1 MKGMKTS
8 RDYIKDDLDLL
19 EASTSFIKGD
29 GYKEKILEDIE
40 EFAGDGLTDYQKG
53 LVREMAKCDYECGGC
68 VDPYDESFKEL
79 LWEDED
85 LCDNMEE
92 AQDYYQELADMGPAG
107 FYEEF
112 QDEFDWDPDF
122 VAQYGDDYEEDDGYG
137 EEYEE
142 DDCLESHNPK
152 GKRVKESTDY
162 HSYDLTMREEAE
174 MDEAYEEWYEG
185 EDEKYNGTHNDIYL
199 ADASAFKA
207 GYRANHDDDSTED
220 ELEALA
226 CSYFDMMDGE
236 TTHHGSWC
244 AGWRAIS
251 IHPENEKKEFDPYED
266 NDLGDLEDG
275 PCGALADD
283 ENSAYY
289 TGSYDYGDG
298 GYDDYYE
305 SRKPK
310 NKRIGESFDD
320 EEYWNPNEVTTK
332 IEFSKPET
340 EENGGMVATFIDV
353 LISDLSNGE
362 SKKITIE
369 YDKSKYG
376 LTTLVYDS
384 GFNIN
389 AEISLDKGLDT
400 AERTDWVTENL
411 PILIKELQ
419 YSKTLSKMLSKDL
432 SEKLAYTILDNAT
445 SLAVGNSID
454 MKNLQEAAGNKKGKS
469 LKEYNCKDDPDLPK
483 IKGGE
488 KFTDENAV
496 YDLADKLIGD
506 FDEDNGCYKLNGFD
520 VFISTDVEGCVIAHV
535 EVVKDGE
542 VVNEFNAKNGMQ
554 FRYGLGLAAQYNG
567 KESRKRNKK
576 SIKEKRITSAK
587 TPTEWFKLFNN
598 IFLEIKDKFPNL
610 GVSKDWDGK
619 FPAKIFIDK
628 LDLELQFDLN
638 YNGGYYSGSMRTYF
652 GKNAYDGDGEPLVAW
667 NSGDYEEFEADV
679 QDAIDYLTGVC
690 ESRGSKIGESK
701 KKGKKSIKENASDMD
716 VYIVTPDW
724 DQYPCDEHG
733 NPDGWDPR
741 EEAEYFTKLENAAL
755 ACGMQT
761 GFIPF
766 SDGDAESGMC
776 APETDGTWQATPAML
791 RQFIEEYDLPIKV
804 YEQGVDGEVGEEIF
818 DYQSLA
824 FDADPIEQ
832 DGEVRDMGE
841 MYGVPRGA
849 SSEEAL
855 KFFES
860 KKRIKEMNTGMACL
874 VMKSP
879 EGKLYS
885 LTKRGTCEKKGD
897 PLYGHECLIRRP
909 VYVLTQKGDKE
920 ELSKAKKELDKRI
933 KATTSSV
940 DSLLKQGW
948 KFAYATDEEVEDKYV
963 PNKNI

>member
-1 MKGMKTS
+1 MKTS

-29 GYKEKILEDIE
+29 GYKEKVLEDIE

-79 LWEDED
+79 LWEDSD
-85 LCDNMEE
+85 LADDMEA
-92 AQDYYQELADMGPAG
+92 AQDYYQELANMGPAG
-107 FYEEF
+107 FYEAF

-122 VAQYGDDYEEDDGYG
+122 VAEYGDDFEEEDDYFD
-137 EEYEE
+137 EE
-142 DDCLESHNPK
+142 DLEESTKPNK
-152 GKRVKESTDY
+152 KRVKESTDY
-162 HSYDLTMREEAE
+162 HSYDLTMQEEDE

-185 EDEKYNGTHNDIYL
+185 EDEKYNGTHNDLYL
-199 ADASAFKA
+199 ADATAFKA

-226 CSYFDMMDGE
+226 CSYFDMMEGE

-251 IHPENEKKEFDPYED
+251 IHPELERKEYDPYED
-266 NDLGDLEDG
+266 QGDLEDRG
-275 PCGALADD
+275 CGALADD

-305 SRKPK
+305 SRK
-310 NKRIGESFDD
+310 S
-320 EEYWNPNEVTTK
+320 
-332 IEFSKPET
+332 
-340 EENGGMVATFIDV
+340 
-353 LISDLSNGE
+353 
-362 SKKITIE
+362 
-369 YDKSKYG
+369 
-376 LTTLVYDS
+376 
-384 GFNIN
+384 
-389 AEISLDKGLDT
+389 
-400 AERTDWVTENL
+400 
-411 PILIKELQ
+411 
-419 YSKTLSKMLSKDL
+419 
-432 SEKLAYTILDNAT
+432 
-445 SLAVGNSID
+445 
-454 MKNLQEAAGNKKGKS
+454 KGKS

-483 IKGGE
+483 IRGGE

-520 VFISTDVEGCVIAHV
+520 VFISTDVEGGVIAHV

-554 FRYGLGLAAQYNG
+554 FRYGLGLAGDYNG

-576 SIKEKRITSAK
+576 SIKEKRVTSVK
-587 TPTEWFKLFNN
+587 TPTEWFKLFDS
-598 IFLEIKDKFPNL
+598 IFLELKDKFPNL
-610 GVSKDWDGK
+610 GVSKDWDGQ

-638 YNGGYYSGSMRTYF
+638 YNGGYYTGSMRTYF
-652 GKNAYDGDGEPLVAW
+652 GKLAWNGEGEPLVAW

-679 QDAIDYLTGVC
+679 QDAIDYLTEVC
-690 ESRGSKIGESK
+690 ESRGSKVSESK

-741 EEAEYFTKLENAAL
+741 EEAEYFTKLEKAAL
-755 ACGMQT
+755 DCGMQT

-832 DGEVRDMGE
+832 DEVRDMGE
-841 MYGVPRGA
+841 MYGLPRGA

-855 KFFES
+855 KFFEAKKG
-860 KKRIKEMNTGMACL
+860 KKRIDEVKDSDLAKIVIAYDEKGRIIKDDKGRTYSVPYKKDVDTKQL
-874 VMKSP
+874 VKQLKDILIKDGFDP
-879 EGKLYS
+879 EVIKDRYS
-885 LTKRGTCEKKGD
+885 FK
-897 PLYGHECLIRRP
+897 
-909 VYVLTQKGDKE
+909 V
-920 ELSKAKKELDKRI
+920 I
-933 KATTSSV
+933 KA
-940 DSLLKQGW
+940 
-948 KFAYATDEEVEDKYV
+948 
-963 PNKNI
+963 

>member
-122 VAQYGDDYEEDDGYG
+122 VAQYGDDFEEDDDYF
-137 EEYEE
+137 EEE
-142 DDCLESHNPK
+142 DLEESTKSNK
-152 GKRVKESTDY
+152 KRVKESTDY

-174 MDEAYEEWYEG
+174 MDEAYEKWYAEE
-185 EDEKYNGTHNDIYL
+185 EDWVAAGGNPERKNDGGTYL
-199 ADASAFKA
+199 FDAVAFKE
-207 GYRANHDDDSTED
+207 GYLANHDDGATDD

-266 NDLGDLEDG
+266 DDLGDLEDG

-283 ENSAYY
+283 ENSAFYQGDY
-289 TGSYDYGDG
+289 NYGGDSYD
-298 GYDDYYE
+298 YDDYYE
-305 SRKPK
+305 SRKP
-310 NKRIGESFDD
+310 
-320 EEYWNPNEVTTK
+320 
-332 IEFSKPET
+332 
-340 EENGGMVATFIDV
+340 
-353 LISDLSNGE
+353 
-362 SKKITIE
+362 
-369 YDKSKYG
+369 
-376 LTTLVYDS
+376 
-384 GFNIN
+384 
-389 AEISLDKGLDT
+389 
-400 AERTDWVTENL
+400 
-411 PILIKELQ
+411 
-419 YSKTLSKMLSKDL
+419 
-432 SEKLAYTILDNAT
+432 
-445 SLAVGNSID
+445 
-454 MKNLQEAAGNKKGKS
+454 KGKS

-483 IKGGE
+483 IRGGE
-488 KFTDENAV
+488 KFTNENDV

-506 FDEDNGCYKLNGFD
+506 FDEDNGCYKLHGFD
-520 VFISTDVEGCVIAHV
+520 VFISTDVEGGVIAHV

-567 KESRKRNKK
+567 KESRKPKDKRIKESLIWASMNIGSNNPVIDGMEKAYYAWCDKSEQLERSSNPHNDLWLADAEAFKEGYRENHLDSYTEDELEELACSYFDQIDTDFSTHWAAWVAGWTAYPIHRGNIPYDPYNGQPYNKEDYRGFTESKKKNKK

-716 VYIVTPDW
+716 VFIVTPDW

-804 YEQGVDGEVGEEIF
+804 YEQGIDGEVGEEIF

-832 DGEVRDMGE
+832 DDEVRDMGE
-841 MYGVPRGA
+841 MYGAPRGA

-879 EGKLYS
+879 EGKIYS

-897 PLYGHECLIRRP
+897 PLYGHECLIRQP

-920 ELSKAKKELDKRI
+920 ELSKAKKELDKKI

-948 KFAYATDEEVEDKYV
+948 KFAYATDKEVEDKYV

>member
-1 MKGMKTS
+1 MKTS

-29 GYKEKILEDIE
+29 GYKEKVLEDIE

-122 VAQYGDDYEEDDGYG
+122 VAQYGDNFEEEDDYF
-137 EEYEE
+137 EEE
-142 DDCLESHNPK
+142 DLEESAKPNK
-152 GKRVKESTDY
+152 KRVKESTDY

-174 MDEAYEEWYEG
+174 MDEAYEKWYAEE
-185 EDEKYNGTHNDIYL
+185 EDWVAAGGNRGMTYGGDFM
-199 ADASAFKA
+199 ADAVAFKE
-207 GYRANHDDDSTED
+207 GYMANHDDGATDE

-266 NDLGDLEDG
+266 DDLGDLEDG

-283 ENSAYY
+283 ENSAFYQ
-289 TGSYDYGDG
+289 GSYDYGDG
-298 GYDDYYE
+298 GFDDYYE
-305 SRKPK
+305 SRKP
-310 NKRIGESFDD
+310 
-320 EEYWNPNEVTTK
+320 
-332 IEFSKPET
+332 
-340 EENGGMVATFIDV
+340 
-353 LISDLSNGE
+353 
-362 SKKITIE
+362 
-369 YDKSKYG
+369 
-376 LTTLVYDS
+376 
-384 GFNIN
+384 
-389 AEISLDKGLDT
+389 
-400 AERTDWVTENL
+400 
-411 PILIKELQ
+411 
-419 YSKTLSKMLSKDL
+419 
-432 SEKLAYTILDNAT
+432 
-445 SLAVGNSID
+445 
-454 MKNLQEAAGNKKGKS
+454 KGKS

-483 IKGGE
+483 IRGGE
-488 KFTDENAV
+488 KFTNENDV

-506 FDEDNGCYKLNGFD
+506 FDEDNGCYKLHGFD
-520 VFISTDVEGCVIAHV
+520 VFISTDVEGEVVAHV

-567 KESRKRNKK
+567 CKESKKRNKK
-576 SIKEKRITSAK
+576 SIKEKRITSTK

-679 QDAIDYLTGVC
+679 QDAIDYLTNVC
-690 ESRGSKIGESK
+690 ESRGSKVSESK

-716 VYIVTPDW
+716 VFIVTPDW

-741 EEAEYFTKLENAAL
+741 EEAEYFTKLEKAAL

-804 YEQGVDGEVGEEIF
+804 YEQGIDGEVGEEIF

-824 FDADPIEQ
+824 FEADPIEQ
-832 DGEVRDMGE
+832 DDEVRDMGE

-897 PLYGHECLIRRP
+897 PLYGHECLIRMP

-920 ELSKAKKELDKRI
+920 ELSKAKKELDKKI

-948 KFAYATDEEVEDKYV
+948 KFAYATDKEVEDKYV

>member
-122 VAQYGDDYEEDDGYG
+122 VAQYGDNFEEEDDYF
-137 EEYEE
+137 EEE
-142 DDCLESHNPK
+142 DLEESHKPSKKRMNESFDNPIDGIIMPYTNWSSVPLRSDADAMIENAK
-152 GKRVKESTDY
+152 EAAEELKANGFTAEEVKAHFDEDGYYDAVNGVAEGNGTWDRAFTNCILANLKESKKNSKKRIKESLVWASMDIGSNNSVTDG
-162 HSYDLTMREEAE
+162 MEEAYDVWCQSNE
-174 MDEAYEEWYEG
+174 QSP
-185 EDEKYNGTHNDIYL
+185 NDLWL
-199 ADASAFKA
+199 ADAEAFKE
-207 GYRANHDDDSTED
+207 GYRENHRDAYTED
-220 ELEALA
+220 ELETLA
-226 CSYFDMMDGE
+226 ISYFDQLGPLGVS
-236 TTHHGSWC
+236 THWDAWV
-244 AGWRAIS
+244 AGWTAYP
-251 IHPENEKKEFDPYED
+251 IHGVN
-266 NDLGDLEDG
+266 
-275 PCGALADD
+275 
-283 ENSAYY
+283 
-289 TGSYDYGDG
+289 
-298 GYDDYYE
+298 
-305 SRKPK
+305 
-310 NKRIGESFDD
+310 
-320 EEYWNPNEVTTK
+320 
-332 IEFSKPET
+332 
-340 EENGGMVATFIDV
+340 
-353 LISDLSNGE
+353 E
-362 SKKITIE
+362 SK
-369 YDKSKYG
+369 
-376 LTTLVYDS
+376 
-384 GFNIN
+384 
-389 AEISLDKGLDT
+389 
-400 AERTDWVTENL
+400 
-411 PILIKELQ
+411 
-419 YSKTLSKMLSKDL
+419 
-432 SEKLAYTILDNAT
+432 
-445 SLAVGNSID
+445 
-454 MKNLQEAAGNKKGKS
+454 
-469 LKEYNCKDDPDLPK
+469 
-483 IKGGE
+483 
-488 KFTDENAV
+488 
-496 YDLADKLIGD
+496 
-506 FDEDNGCYKLNGFD
+506 
-520 VFISTDVEGCVIAHV
+520 
-535 EVVKDGE
+535 
-542 VVNEFNAKNGMQ
+542 
-554 FRYGLGLAAQYNG
+554 
-567 KESRKRNKK
+567 KRNKK
-576 SIKEKRITSAK
+576 SIKEKRITSAAK

-652 GKNAYDGDGEPLVAW
+652 GKLAWDGEGEPLVAW
-667 NSGDYEEFEADV
+667 NSGDYEEFETDV
-679 QDAIDYLTGVC
+679 QDAIDYLTNVC
-690 ESRGSKIGESK
+690 ESRGSKVSESK

-804 YEQGVDGEVGEEIF
+804 YEQGIDGEVGEEIF

-832 DGEVRDMGE
+832 DDEVRDMGE

-860 KKRIKEMNTGMACL
+860 KKSKKKIQEMNIGNMVTIVAFD
-874 VMKSP
+874 
-879 EGKLYS
+879 
-885 LTKRGTCEKKGD
+885 KGN
-897 PLYGHECLIRRP
+897 
-909 VYVLTQKGDKE
+909 KGDKAIE
-920 ELSKAKKELDKRI
+920 DGLGNVL
-933 KATTSSV
+933 TSSFEEGDV
-940 DSLLKQGW
+940 EGKREAIAELKQKVRASRKIDNIGIRI
-948 KFAYATDEEVEDKYV
+948 ARDSDKMGGSDII
-963 PNKNI
+963 KKKKK

>member
-1 MKGMKTS
+1 MKTS

-29 GYKEKILEDIE
+29 GYKEKVLEDIE

-122 VAQYGDDYEEDDGYG
+122 VAQYGDNFEEEDDYF
-137 EEYEE
+137 EEE
-142 DDCLESHNPK
+142 DLEESAKPNK
-152 GKRVKESTDY
+152 KRVKESTDY

-174 MDEAYEEWYEG
+174 MDEAYEKWYAEE
-185 EDEKYNGTHNDIYL
+185 EDWVAAGGNPERNSGGTYL
-199 ADASAFKA
+199 FDAVAFKE
-207 GYRANHDDDSTED
+207 GYLANHDDGATDD

-251 IHPENEKKEFDPYED
+251 IHPENEKKEFDPYEGD
-266 NDLGDLEDG
+266 DLGDLEDG

-283 ENSAYY
+283 ENSAFYQ
-289 TGSYDYGDG
+289 GSYDYGDG
-298 GYDDYYE
+298 GFDDYYE
-305 SRKPK
+305 SRKP
-310 NKRIGESFDD
+310 R
-320 EEYWNPNEVTTK
+320 
-332 IEFSKPET
+332 
-340 EENGGMVATFIDV
+340 
-353 LISDLSNGE
+353 
-362 SKKITIE
+362 
-369 YDKSKYG
+369 
-376 LTTLVYDS
+376 
-384 GFNIN
+384 
-389 AEISLDKGLDT
+389 
-400 AERTDWVTENL
+400 
-411 PILIKELQ
+411 
-419 YSKTLSKMLSKDL
+419 
-432 SEKLAYTILDNAT
+432 
-445 SLAVGNSID
+445 
-454 MKNLQEAAGNKKGKS
+454 GKS

-483 IKGGE
+483 IRGGE
-488 KFTDENAV
+488 KFTNENDV
-496 YDLADKLIGD
+496 YDLADKLIGN
-506 FDEDNGCYKLNGFD
+506 FDEDNGCYKLHGFD
-520 VFISTDVEGCVIAHV
+520 VFISTDVEGGVVAHV

-567 KESRKRNKK
+567 CKESKKKNKK

-716 VYIVTPDW
+716 VFIVTPDW

-804 YEQGVDGEVGEEIF
+804 YEQGIDGEVGEEIF

-832 DGEVRDMGE
+832 DDEVRDMGE

-879 EGKLYS
+879 EGKIYS

-897 PLYGHECLIRRP
+897 PLYGHECLIRQP

-920 ELSKAKKELDKRI
+920 ELSKAKKELDKKI

-948 KFAYATDEEVEDKYV
+948 KFAYATDKEVEDKYV